1 MNRKFIPSIVAIAIA
16 AVFVLLLI
24 LSLTG
29 VLPSSKNLWVWI
41 AAALTLAIFSILYKE
56 NPFYRVAEHLFLGL
70 SVGYSLTFIWHNALW
85 QLALR
90 PLFVG
95 GELILIVPILL
106 GLLYFTRIVPKV
118 SWMVRIP
125 IAIALGWGSGISI
138 PLAFQAS
145 IFRQMQAGVE
155 QIAPAR
161 FVAGNLFSLTGGI
174 WGIVILLGTLAT
186 LMYFFF
192 SRKEKSVLSR
202 VASPVGIFFIMLGFG
217 ATFGLT
223 VMSRISLL
231 IGRVQFL
238 LRDWL
243 GIIN

>member
-1 MNRKFIPSIVAIAIA
+1 MNRKFIPSIVAIVIG

-24 LSLTG
+24 LSVTG
-29 VLPSSKNLWVWI
+29 VLPFAKNLWVWI

-95 GELILIVPILL
+95 GDLILIIPILL
-106 GLLYFTRIVPKV
+106 GLLYFTRLIPKA
-118 SWMVRIP
+118 SWMIRIP
-125 IAIALGWGSGISI
+125 LAIALGWSSGVAI
-138 PLAFQAS
+138 PRMFQAS

-155 QIAPAR
+155 QLAPDR
-161 FVAGNLFSLTGGI
+161 FAGDSLFSLTGGF
-174 WGIVILLGTLAT
+174 WGILMLLGTLAT

-231 IGRVQFL
+231 IGRLQFL